1 MPLIGNH
8 ELLLI
13 NLDRSKD
20 RLARSIEQLTK
31 YDLDYIRIPAVDGE
45 QLSEQ
50 AIQTHTKADYRDY
63 YKTLRVGEIGCYLS
77 HRKCWERVLEKSL
90 DYAIILEDDFVLE
103 EDLGSLPELLSN
115 IEQSWDCIKLLE
127 YPEKRN
133 AVQSFAYGDKTL
145 FRYDKIPSRTCA
157 YVISKSG
164 ASKMLKHSEKV
175 GRPVDI
181 DFQYWWESD
190 IQVFGLKP
198 YLVSVNTN
206 EVSTIES
213 PNSTEIVGKSVV
225 KQFVQKWYFLYANN
239 KYLKRV
245 LNKR

>member
-1 MPLIGNH
+1 
-8 ELLLI
+8 
-13 NLDRSKD
+13 
-20 RLARSIEQLTK
+20 
-31 YDLDYIRIPAVDGE
+31 
-45 QLSEQ
+45 
-50 AIQTHTKADYRDY
+50 
-63 YKTLRVGEIGCYLS
+63 
-77 HRKCWERVLEKSL
+77 
-90 DYAIILEDDFVLE
+90 
-103 EDLGSLPELLSN
+103 
-115 IEQSWDCIKLLE
+115 
-127 YPEKRN
+127 
-133 AVQSFAYGDKTL
+133 
-145 FRYDKIPSRTCA
+145 
-157 YVISKSG
+157 
-164 ASKMLKHSEKV
+164 MLKHSEKV
-175 GRPVDI
+175 GGPVDI